1 MESKNSPVQ
10 QYPLS
15 SQKIYTTP
23 QILVNGTM
31 DAQNIKIK
39 PVVQEVQ
46 PVEKEVKKETNEE
59 EDKKEEEN
67 SADSEYEIFNQQK
80 KNKEKD
86 KEQEQKEEDDEE
98 LSSLTNESIEQ
109 EEAKDFLLAQYEK
122 VHRVR
127 NKWKIGFKDAV
138 LHFNGKEYVFDKVV
152 GELDR
157 DW

>member
-1 MESKNSPVQ
+1 M
-10 QYPLS
+10 
-15 SQKIYTTP
+15 
-23 QILVNGTM
+23 LVNGTM
-31 DAQNIKIK
+31 EAQNISIK

-46 PVEKEVKKETNEE
+46 PVEKEIKKEANEE
-59 EDKKEEEN
+59 EDKKEEDN

-86 KEQEQKEEDDEE
+86 KEQEQKEEDDEV
-98 LSSLTNESIEQ
+98 LSSLSSESIEQ

>member
-1 MESKNSPVQ
+1 MESKQVQ
-10 QYPLS
+10 QYPVS
-15 SQKIYTTP
+15 SQKFYTTP
-23 QILVNGTM
+23 QMLVNGTM
-31 DAQNIKIK
+31 EAQNISIK

-46 PVEKEVKKETNEE
+46 PVEKEIKKEANEE
-59 EDKKEEEN
+59 EDKKEEDN

-98 LSSLTNESIEQ
+98 LSSLSSESIEQ